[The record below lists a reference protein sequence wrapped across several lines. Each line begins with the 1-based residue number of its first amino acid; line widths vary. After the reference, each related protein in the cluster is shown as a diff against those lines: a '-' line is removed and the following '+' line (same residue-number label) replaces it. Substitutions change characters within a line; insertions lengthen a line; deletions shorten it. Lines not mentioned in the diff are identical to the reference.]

1 MTSLVLLL
9 GATLARASAPVA
21 LDVDLARD
29 LGDGLFSSGDAA
41 GALQWYRVA
50 RWLEPTA
57 DELPG
62 VQIRIALALE
72 ANGALTEAIGWYQR
86 IDDGDVDFARLRE
99 GICISRNGA
108 PSRGDVVLREL
119 ATAVPEDAPQVDL
132 IRGTLWVE
140 AGELDKAASAFAAV
154 PTGHQ
159 DGATAAGLAA
169 SAGTLPHLK
178 SPGVALGLSVLPGLG
193 QMYSGDWGAGLRNLG
208 LGGALAGGGMMLM
221 NWGHTEDA
229 AWASG
234 MGGALL
240 TTFGVGWSVSAVGAW
255 KRAEKAAAKVR
266 QEHADD
272 VRRRID
278 ELLPALPIDAEAA
291 LLTGS

>member
-154 PTGHQ
+154 PTSHQ

-169 SAGTLPHLK
+169 STGTLPHLK
-178 SPGVALGLSVLPGLG
+178 SPRGCAGVERAAGPGPDVLGRLG
-193 QMYSGDWGAGLRNLG
+193 RRGAQLG
-208 LGGALAGGGMMLM
+208 LG
-221 NWGHTEDA
+221 
-229 AWASG
+229 
-234 MGGALL
+234 
-240 TTFGVGWSVSAVGAW
+240 WSIG
-255 KRAEKAAAKVR
+255 
-266 QEHADD
+266 
-272 VRRRID
+272 RRRHDAD
-278 ELLPALPIDAEAA
+278 ELGPHGGCRVGLGHGRCIAHDLWCGVVGECGRCLEAGREGHGQGA
-291 LLTGS
+291 PGTRR